1 MNLCLENINYLNLIV
16 AYLDIKEILYLSMS
30 NKILNTNLNP
40 NNNQYINILFY
51 VIIQKKFF
59 DFDKSEFLKEKNL
72 LGKNLKFKINWKKY
86 LDKLIICFNVFKEE
100 KIRKKVK
107 DFFRIH
113 FYLPDLRKENFILE
127 FPNSSIIQTR
137 NYDIIINQIHI
148 YNFYSKYITPEFILN
163 PDEKNGKI
171 LILRE
176 KLIFEDYLINFKNLF
191 NDFINNKEYIIFI
204 NNICDYNFD
213 YLYKYYE
220 NLNHEIIFFQT
231 NEQNNN
237 IIKFI
242 IWACHSIV
250 LYTRINYEFIDG
262 LSDIVNDHQ
271 ILTEYVKKKD
281 ELINCS
287 LLINSA
293 FDNINII
300 VNLLSIYKKI
310 YDDYNKRYLKSQTT
324 NKISLAHFFI
334 SENDLQEYKHKII
347 FEPKFSLYNLFEK
360 IINNNYTIKLSH
372 VRDKFTVIIR
382 NYFKKEVFNPTEET
396 KEKNEIN
403 ININDNKEKNENEN
417 CIKEKKLIKRDVRL
431 KKNKKDTEKY
441 LVEKFISSE
450 LDDSINGKNVN
461 GIMHTKF
468 NVNQNYIN
476 NCENILIE
484 EFGNEIKIAINEK
497 IPLDKIFEIVEKT
510 TRCEGNEKN
519 LYLNKESLILIRR
532 TKMRLMQNGY
542 SVIFNHL
549 IKEIEKDFEN
559 HIRIDNS
566 DGQKYIYLTAT
577 EKINTNE
584 IDINLNNLTENRK
597 DNIKNNVNEEC
608 DKAVAHLIK
617 KFNINESETYLAK
630 DYIGCSKIE
639 YVFFLKNLLY
649 NYYKQIEIYKE
660 RNIKV
665 EEYLK
670 NPKNKYVEKNGCY
683 NSQIN
688 SNVELWK

>member
-16 AYLDIKEILYLSMS
+16 AYLDIKEILYLSMC
-30 NKILNTNLNP
+30 NKILNKNLNP

-51 VIIQKKFF
+51 VIIQKNFF
-59 DFDKSEFLKEKNL
+59 DYDKSEFLDKKNL
-72 LGKNLKFKINWKKY
+72 LGKNLIFKINWKKY
-86 LDKLIICFNVFKEE
+86 LDKLLINFIVYKEE

-113 FYLPDLRKENFILE
+113 IYLPDLRKENYILE
-127 FPNSSIIQTR
+127 FPNSSIIQMR
-137 NYDIIINQIHI
+137 NYDIIINQIHV
-148 YNFYSKYITPEFILN
+148 YNYYSKYITPEFILN
-163 PDEKNGKI
+163 PDEKEGKI
-171 LILRE
+171 SILRE

-191 NDFINNKEYIIFI
+191 NDFINNEEYIIFI

-220 NLNHEIIFFQT
+220 NLNQEINFFQT

-242 IWACHSIV
+242 IWVCHSIK
-250 LYTRINYEFIDG
+250 LHTRINCEFIDG
-262 LSDIVNDHQ
+262 LSDIVNKHQ
-271 ILTEYVKKKD
+271 ILTEYIKKKD

-287 LLINSA
+287 LLINST

-310 YDDYNKRYLKSQTT
+310 YDDYNKKYFKSQTR
-324 NKISLAHFFI
+324 NKISLANFFI
-334 SENDLQEYKHKII
+334 SQNDLEEYKHKII

-360 IINNNYTIKLSH
+360 IIMNNYTIKLSH
-372 VRDKFTVIIR
+372 LRNKFPVIIR
-382 NYFKKEVFNPTEET
+382 NYFKKEVFNPPEEI

-403 ININDNKEKNENEN
+403 INNNDNKEKNENDN
-417 CIKEKKLIKRDVRL
+417 CIKEKKPIKRLR
-431 KKNKKDTEKY
+431 KNKKDTEKY
-441 LVEKFISSE
+441 LVEKYISSE
-450 LDDSINGKNVN
+450 LDDSIDGKNVN

-468 NVNQNYIN
+468 NVAQNYIT
-476 NCENILIE
+476 NCENLLIE
-484 EFGNEIKIAINEK
+484 EFGNEINIAINEK
-497 IPLDKIFEIVEKT
+497 MLLDKIFEIVEKT
-510 TRCEGNEKN
+510 TRCEGNDKN
-519 LYLNKESLILIRR
+519 SYLNKESIIVIRR
-532 TKMRLMQNGY
+532 TKMRLMQKGY

-549 IKEIEKDFEN
+549 IEEIEKDFEN
-559 HIRIDNS
+559 HIRTDNS
-566 DGQKYIYLTAT
+566 DGQKYIHLTAT
-577 EKINTNE
+577 EKINTVKL
-584 IDINLNNLTENRK
+584 DINLNIFSETRI

-608 DKAVAHLIK
+608 DKVIAYLIK

-660 RNIKV
+660 RDTKV
-665 EEYLK
+665 EEFLK
-670 NPKNKYVEKNGCY
+670 NPKNKYVEEKGCY

-688 SNVELWK
+688 SNIELWK